1 MKRSS
6 VARDSL
12 GCRWALRRMERPR
25 SRLCRRFVQPFTG
38 THVCFASPMVQ
49 APAYPP
55 GERVVPL
62 FARGPSPAA
71 TAANPTTTTG
81 RYTPPAHPRPGSGVR
96 PPAASAVP
104 MCAPAASTGGTS
116 DNLQQTP
123 CHSRNPPTPKG
134 HPAFWAPHPPK
145 GLPSP
150 VAGRVYTV
158 RHGVDSVRHVLF
170 QATTGKAMS
179 HARRVSTL
187 SYTSP
192 RLAQQTLLR
201 MQE

>member
-1 MKRSS
+1 MTTSRLAESRRGFHSASS
-6 VARDSL
+6 IAKADGPGPGVSFGGFSFHRVAPF
-12 GCRWALRRMERPR
+12 RPR
-25 SRLCRRFVQPFTG
+25 ALPRR
-38 THVCFASPMVQ
+38 H
-49 APAYPP
+49 
-55 GERVVPL
+55 R
-62 FARGPSPAA
+62 RK
-71 TAANPTTTTG
+71 PTTTTG

-104 MCAPAASTGGTS
+104 MRAPAASTGGTS

-187 SYTSP
+187 PYTSP